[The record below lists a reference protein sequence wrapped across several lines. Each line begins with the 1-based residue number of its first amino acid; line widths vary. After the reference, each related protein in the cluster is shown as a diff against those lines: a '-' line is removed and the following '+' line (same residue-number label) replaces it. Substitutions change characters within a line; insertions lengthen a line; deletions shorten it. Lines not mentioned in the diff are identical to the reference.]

1 MAWESAEQ
9 GRDKIGA
16 TAVSRFFDA
25 FRDCCRFRKSRY
37 FNKLNFHESLRP
49 EKVEE
54 ICQLR
59 KVISRGRNN
68 TFPKIH

>member
-1 MAWESAEQ
+1 M
-9 GRDKIGA
+9 GCHCCIK
-16 TAVSRFFDA
+16 TFLA
-25 FRDCCRFRKSRY
+25 FRLNCCRFRKSRY
-37 FNKLNFHESLRP
+37 FNKLNLHESLRP

-54 ICQLR
+54 MCRLR

>member
-1 MAWESAEQ
+1 MELPPLYQDFLSLMLN
-9 GRDKIGA
+9 
-16 TAVSRFFDA
+16 
-25 FRDCCRFRKSRY
+25 CCRFRKSRY
-37 FNKLNFHESLRP
+37 FNEVNLHESLRL

-54 ICQLR
+54 ICRLR